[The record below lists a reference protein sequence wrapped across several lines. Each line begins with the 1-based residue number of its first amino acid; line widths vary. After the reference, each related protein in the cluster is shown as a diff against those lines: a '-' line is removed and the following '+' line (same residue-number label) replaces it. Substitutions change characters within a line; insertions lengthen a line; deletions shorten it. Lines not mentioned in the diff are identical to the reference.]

1 MPLDFHFN
9 DPMTSESESLLIDK
23 TTTTTGDKL
32 MQWNSSNVQTNF
44 TNRLLNS
51 SKRDSFILSFTS
63 VSQGDIASNYLPNN
77 ASKSLEHLINIL

>member
-1 MPLDFHFN
+1 MPALYTLCHTLTCRMPLDFHFN

-44 TNRLLNS
+44 TFKLI
-51 SKRDSFILSFTS
+51 KKGFFHPFIHFCLSGRYCKQLS
-63 VSQGDIASNYLPNN
+63 A
-77 ASKSLEHLINIL
+77 